1 MCFIGNSN
9 DTIIEDY
16 IKWMK
21 YKYPIFW
28 CLHIH
33 DNLNIDAHIWRK
45 SLKYR
50 EMMELFN
57 KEFEKVLLDRWFHVK
72 QKDTEIKKGLF
83 SCGNSIL

>member
-1 MCFIGNSN
+1 MYFTGSTNGLN
-9 DTIIEDY
+9 IEDY

-21 YKYPIFW
+21 YAYQIFRF
-28 CLHIH
+28 LHIC
-33 DNLNIDAHIWRK
+33 DNLKIDAHIWWK

-72 QKDTEIKKGLF
+72 QKDTKITKGFF